1 MLNEVLTMKSCQNM
15 VKPHMNTESK
25 CIEYIFAM
33 ICCAYETRR
42 IGRRIACGY
51 LWKEPS
57 FTLVNAQSK

>member
-1 MLNEVLTMKSCQNM
+1 
-15 VKPHMNTESK
+15 MNTESK